1 MGRCT
6 LIRMLAAACL
16 TACCAL
22 PFAARAEATRLDE
35 IIQRGTLRVGLTGD
49 YRPFSI
55 KAEDGSFSG
64 LDVDQA
70 NSLASALGVKLQIVP
85 TAWATLMSDLQAGKF
100 DIGMGGITE
109 TLERAKTAFFS
120 VPVMESGKTPI
131 ARCADRDKY
140 QTLEQID
147 HPGVRV
153 ITNPGGTNERF
164 DRAHLH
170 AAEII
175 VFPSNATI
183 FDELAAGHADLMITD
198 GIETR
203 LQQKLHPGVL
213 CAIRPDHPFDTS
225 ELGYMMP
232 RDIVLK
238 LFVDLWIRQ
247 SVETGSRQAELAKW
261 LE

>member
-1 MGRCT
+1 MGRRT
-6 LIRMLAAACL
+6 LIRILAAVCL

-22 PFAARAEATRLDE
+22 PFSARAEATRLDE
-35 IIQRGTLRVGLTGD
+35 IIQRGSLRVGLTGD

-85 TAWATLMSDLQAGKF
+85 TAWPTLMSDLQAGKF

-153 ITNPGGTNERF
+153 IANPAGTNEKF
-164 DRAHLH
+164 DRAHLRV
-170 AAEII
+170 AEII

-213 CAIRPDHPFDTS
+213 CAIHPDHPFDTS
-225 ELGYMMP
+225 QLGYMMP
-232 RDIVLK
+232 RDIALK

-247 SVETGSRQAELAKW
+247 SVETGSWQAELAKW